1 MNYNTRTEKELTE
14 ANLLPKGEY
23 PFEIAD
29 AREEKS
35 KAGNDMLVLEVDCI
49 GDTGA
54 RKRITDYIVPG
65 TIWADKKLH
74 DCMWAVGLGPKY
86 GTGTVMADEL
96 IGRSGYAG
104 VGIDKGKPFTAKD
117 GTQKDGF
124 DKNKIAYYKRGE
136 AAPSSRRP
144 EPTEAQLANLES
156 PNRSPASLNPSEDAD
171 TDVPY

>member
-1 MNYNTRTEKELTE
+1 MKYNTRSEKELAE

-29 AREEKS
+29 AKEQKS

-49 GDTGA
+49 GESGA

-74 DCMWAVGLGPKY
+74 DLMWSVGLGEKY
-86 GTGTVMADEL
+86 ASGTITADDL
-96 IGRSGYAG
+96 VGRSGLAA

-117 GTQKDGF
+117 GTEREGF
-124 DKNKIAYYKRGE
+124 DKNKIAFYKRPE
-136 AAPSSRRP
+136 SAPSSKKP
-144 EPTEAQLANLES
+144 QPTEAQLANQAQGGANEG
-156 PNRSPASLNPSEDAD
+156 AD
-171 TDVPY
+171 EDVPF